1 VFSRILIAN
10 RGEIACRVTRT
21 ARRMDVGVVAVYSDA
36 DARALHV
43 ALADEAFRVGTSAA
57 ADSYLRGDRIIEAAR
72 RAGAQAIHPGY
83 GFLAENAEFAEACEA
98 AGLVFIGPSA
108 AAIRSM
114 GDKAG
119 AKSLMAG
126 AGVPLVPGYHGGDQ
140 SREFLALEAGRIGY
154 PVVIKAC
161 AGGGGK
167 GMRVVPREHDFEA
180 ALAACRREAKS
191 AFGDE
196 RVLLEK
202 CIEGPRHVE
211 VQVFADRH
219 GGCVHLFD
227 RDCSVQRRHQKI
239 IEEAPAPGMSE
250 SQRRNMRA
258 AAVAAAR
265 AVNYVGA
272 GTVEFIVD
280 RHGNFHFMEMNT
292 RLQVEHPVTEMI
304 TGLDLVE
311 WQLRVAA
318 GERLP
323 LAQEGLRI
331 QGHAFEARVYAED
344 PLRDFLPVT
353 GRLTHLGLPE
363 PSRSV
368 RVDSGVRPGDEIT
381 PYYDAMIAKVI
392 VHGRDRGEALA
403 TLRAALA
410 DLQVAGL
417 ASNATLLRRIARC
430 ADFTETRLDTGLIE
444 RNRDELLAPAPA
456 PDEGVAALA
465 AASAWQHTADA
476 ARTAAR
482 LSTDPQS
489 PWGSSDGWR
498 LGGQEPQAFLFR
510 SAGHVV
516 RVSARVRDTGID
528 VELFGK
534 TRFLRWQTVE
544 SGALRVQLDDAE
556 ITGRVVRSDRRFD
569 VFTAGEH
576 CVLELDDPLGERFD
590 AQIEAGALVAPMPG
604 RIVAVLVA
612 AGATVEKGAPLLV
625 LEAMKMEHTIA
636 APFSGKVARIC
647 FSPGEQVGEGALLV
661 EFAPG
666 EAT

>member
-21 ARRMDVGVVAVYSDA
+21 ARRMGVGVVAVYSDA
-36 DARALHV
+36 DARAPHV
-43 ALADEAFRVGTSAA
+43 AIADEAFRVGTSAPS
-57 ADSYLRGDRIIEAAR
+57 DSYLRGDRIIEAAR

-83 GFLAENAEFAEACEA
+83 GFLSENAEFAEACEA

-119 AKSLMAG
+119 AKTLMAD
-126 AGVPLVPGYHGGDQ
+126 AGVPLVPGYHGGNQ
-140 SREFLALEAGRIGY
+140 SGEFLALEAGRIGY
-154 PVVIKAC
+154 PVLIKAC

-167 GMRVVPREHDFEA
+167 GMRVVPREQDFGA

-191 AFGDE
+191 MFGDE

-202 CIEGPRHVE
+202 YLEGPRHVE

-227 RDCSVQRRHQKI
+227 RDCSAQRRHQKI
-239 IEEAPAPGMSE
+239 VEEAPAPGMSE
-250 SQRRNMRA
+250 SCRRDMCA

-265 AVNYVGA
+265 AVSYVGA

-280 RHGNFHFMEMNT
+280 RDGSFHFMEMNT

-311 WQLRVAA
+311 WQLRIAA

-323 LAQEGLRI
+323 LAQENLRI

-353 GRLTHLGLPE
+353 GRIVHLGLPE

-368 RVDSGVRPGDEIT
+368 RVDASVRSGDEIT
-381 PYYDAMIAKVI
+381 PHYDAMIAKVI
-392 VHGRDRGEALA
+392 VHGRDRGEALGR
-403 TLRAALA
+403 LSSALA
-410 DLQVAGL
+410 DLEIAGI
-417 ASNATLLRRIARC
+417 ASNAELLRRIARC
-430 ADFTETRLDTGLIE
+430 PDFVEARLDTGLIE
-444 RNRDELLAPAPA
+444 RNRQELLAPPGAPG
-456 PDEGVAALA
+456 EEVTALA
-465 AASAWQHTADA
+465 TVTAWQRMADA
-476 ARTAAR
+476 AREAAR
-482 LSTDPQS
+482 YSSDPRS
-489 PWGSSDGWR
+489 PWNPNDGWR
-498 LGGQEPQAFLFR
+498 LNGREELIFIFR
-510 SAGHVV
+510 SAGHVLQ
-516 RVSARVRDTGID
+516 VSAQARGTSIE
-528 VELFGK
+528 VELLGK
-534 TRFLRWQTVE
+534 PRVLTWRTAER
-544 SGALRVQLDDAE
+544 GALLVQFDDAE
-556 ITGRVVRSDRRFD
+556 VTGRVVCSNRRFD

-576 CVLELDDPLGERFD
+576 HVLELDDPLAQEFD
-590 AQIEAGALVAPMPG
+590 TRREHGALVAPMPG

-612 AGATVEKGAPLLV
+612 AGASVEKGAPLLV

-636 APFSGKVARIC
+636 APFPGRVARIC
-647 FSPGEQVGEGALLV
+647 FEPGQQVGEGALLV
-661 EFAPG
+661 EFESG
-666 EAT
+666 DET

>member
-21 ARRMDVGVVAVYSDA
+21 ARRMGVGVVAVYSDA

-43 ALADEAFRVGTSAA
+43 ALADEAFRIGTAAA
-57 ADSYLRGDRIIEAAR
+57 ADSYLRGERIIEAAR

-83 GFLAENAEFAEACEA
+83 GFLSENAGFAEACEA

-119 AKSLMAG
+119 AKTLMAG
-126 AGVPLVPGYHGGDQ
+126 AGVPLVPGYHGGNQ
-140 SREFLALEAGRIGY
+140 SGEFLALEAGRIGY
-154 PVVIKAC
+154 PVLIKAC

-167 GMRVVPREHDFEA
+167 GMRVVPHEHDFQA

-202 CIEGPRHVE
+202 YLEGPRHVE

-239 IEEAPAPGMSE
+239 VEEAPAPGMSE
-250 SQRRNMRA
+250 SQRRHMGA
-258 AAVAAAR
+258 AAVAAAH

-272 GTVEFIVD
+272 GTVEFMLD
-280 RHGNFHFMEMNT
+280 RDGGFHFMEMNT

-323 LAQEGLRI
+323 LAQEDLRVK
-331 QGHAFEARVYAED
+331 GHAFEARVYAED
-344 PLRDFLPVT
+344 PTRDFLPIT

-363 PSRSV
+363 PSPSV
-368 RVDSGVRPGDEIT
+368 RVDAGVRSGDEIT
-381 PYYDAMIAKVI
+381 PYYDAMIAKLI
-392 VHGRDRGEALA
+392 VHGSDRGEALA
-403 TLRAALA
+403 TLRSALA
-410 DLQVAGL
+410 HLEVAGL
-417 ASNATLLRRIARC
+417 ASNAALLRRIARC
-430 ADFTETRLDTGLIE
+430 ADFTEARLDTGLIE
-444 RNRDELLAPAPA
+444 RNRRELLAPPEAPGEA
-456 PDEGVAALA
+456 VAALA
-465 AASAWQHTADA
+465 IVTAWQRMADA
-476 ARTAAR
+476 ARETAR
-482 LSTDPQS
+482 RSSDPRS
-489 PWGSSDGWR
+489 PWSLSDAWR
-498 LGGQEPQAFLFR
+498 LNGQEQQIFVFR
-510 SAGHVV
+510 SAEHALQ
-516 RVSARVRDTGID
+516 VSARARGTGLD
-528 VELFGK
+528 VELFGRS
-534 TRFLRWQTVE
+534 RFLKWRTAWRE
-544 SGALRVQLDDAE
+544 ALLVQLDDAE
-556 ITGRVVRSDRRFD
+556 IIGRVVCSNRRFD
-569 VFTAGEH
+569 VFAAGEH
-576 CVLELDDPLGERFD
+576 HVLELDDPLAQEFD
-590 AQIEAGALVAPMPG
+590 TRPEAGALVAPMPG

-612 AGATVEKGAPLLV
+612 AGTVVEKGAPLLV
-625 LEAMKMEHTIA
+625 LEAMKMEHTIS

-647 FSPGEQVGEGALLV
+647 FESGQQVGEGVLLV
-661 EFAPG
+661 EFEAG
-666 EAT
+666 EET